1 LTLGR
6 GLIWPFLAI
15 LSACG
20 SPGEPEPAEV
30 REARG
35 LLEENRAKE
44 AFELLEGALD
54 TQPNSAVHLVAFAEA
69 CHRLGRLRRGVL
81 TIERALSLDPESH
94 RALYV
99 SALLDRDRH
108 HPVDA
113 IESATKAVELA
124 PREVD
129 YRVLLGNLRLDASDH
144 AGAVETFAAAYELAP
159 VDLRVVGGW
168 GRALVLA
175 GHHEEG
181 KPLLEQYLERRPNDG
196 EVVYLR
202 GLARFRQKDF
212 EGAEQD
218 FRRAI
223 ALAPHLPSPYHN
235 LARIL
240 QITGREEEAASVR
253 EMHEDVNDRDWAI
266 SAAKGKLA
274 EDPHDE
280 ETARELA
287 RLLRQAGR
295 NAEAAMV
302 QRRLSAR

>member
-1 LTLGR
+1 MTLGR
-6 GLIWPFLAI
+6 SLWPFLAF
-15 LSACG
+15 LTACG
-20 SPGEPEPAEV
+20 SPGEPPPPEV

-35 LLEENRAKE
+35 LLEENRAQE

-54 TQPNSAVHLVAFAEA
+54 THPDSAVHLVAFADA
-69 CHRLGRLRRGVL
+69 CQRLGRLRRGVL
-81 TIERALSLDPESH
+81 AIEKARSLDPESH

-108 HPVDA
+108 HPADA
-113 IESATKAVELA
+113 IESVTRAVELA
-124 PREVD
+124 PRNVD
-129 YRVLLGNLRLDASDH
+129 YRVLLGNLRLAASDYE
-144 AGAVETFAAAYELAP
+144 GAADVFAAAHELAP

-175 GHHEEG
+175 GRHEKG
-181 KPLLEQYLERRPNDG
+181 KPLLEQYLERQPNDG

-202 GLARFRQKDF
+202 GLARLREEDF

-235 LARIL
+235 LARVL
-240 QITGREEEAASVR
+240 QVTGREEEAESMR
-253 EMHEDVNDRDWAI
+253 EMHQDVNERDWAI
-266 SAAKGKLA
+266 RAARRKLA
-274 EDPHDE
+274 SDPKDE